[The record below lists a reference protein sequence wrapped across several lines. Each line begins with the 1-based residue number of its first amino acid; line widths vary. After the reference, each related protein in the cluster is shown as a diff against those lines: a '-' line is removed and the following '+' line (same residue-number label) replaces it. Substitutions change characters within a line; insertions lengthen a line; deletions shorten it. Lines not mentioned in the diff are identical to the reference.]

1 MNKITASDSPAF
13 GGGFQ
18 ALATLV
24 RTLGVQTTAAQIA
37 HEMGHDRSAVP
48 TPETLARAAKTLG
61 FKARVVQNPTPRRM
75 RTIPVPALMRLKDG
89 TWAIYA
95 GETADDKFRIFDAI
109 IRRNE
114 RMTLDE
120 VLDRM
125 DGTFV
130 LVGRSLEMSADKL
143 AFSVG
148 WFLPVIHRYRK
159 PLALMLLLSLIINL
173 LALGVPLSFQLVID
187 KVLAHKSY
195 NTLLVVI
202 LAMVLLAIFT
212 AITRYLRAYLLQHT
226 SNRIDVELGAKLYS
240 HLLHLPISYFEKR
253 AAGVTV
259 TRARE
264 LRTVRAFLT
273 GEALL
278 SVLDLAFIFIYLG
291 VLFIY
296 SKTLALIVLLI
307 MPGYLLIG
315 GFVRPALRRKIK
327 QKFRRWASGQQLLV
341 ESLIGIQTL
350 KAAAVEPLFQ
360 RKWEERLSGFVR
372 VSFEAAMLGVLTSN
386 TVTLLSNLTTAA
398 VLFFGTL
405 EVLSQTM
412 TVGGLIAFN
421 MITRLLTKP
430 ILRTAQLWQDFQE
443 FVIAIDHLADIFDA
457 PVESKQHSGLTPG
470 RLQGE
475 IELRNVTFRYR
486 SELPPA
492 LRDVSLRIGISESIG
507 IVGPSGSGKSTIAK
521 LLQRL
526 HEPTTGEILVDGLDI
541 TQVDPAWLR
550 RQLGVVLQE
559 NFLFN
564 QTVHENIAMAR
575 PDMPRAQVIRVAR
588 LAGADEFIAQM
599 PHGYDTMIEER
610 GANLSGG
617 QRQRIAI
624 ARALATDP
632 RILILDEATSA
643 LDYESERII
652 QENMAEIA
660 RNRTVVIVA
669 HRLAAVRH
677 CDRIV
682 GLIGGRIVEIGT
694 HDELLRRRNG
704 LYAHLWALQNE
715 HISA

>member
-1 MNKITASDSPAF
+1 MNKIAPSAVAY

-18 ALATLV
+18 ALATLA
-24 RTLGVQTTAAQIA
+24 RTLGLQATASRLA
-37 HEMGHDRSAVP
+37 HEMGHDRDAVP
-48 TPETLARAAKTLG
+48 SAETLARAAKTLDLR
-61 FKARVVQNPTPRRM
+61 ARVVQNPTPRRL

-89 TWAIYA
+89 SWAIYG
-95 GETADDKFRIFDAI
+95 GESGEDKFRIFDPV

-114 RMTLDE
+114 RITLDE
-120 VLDRM
+120 VLERM

-130 LVGRSLEMSADKL
+130 LVGRSLEMTAERL
-143 AFSVG
+143 AFNIS
-148 WFLPVIHRYRK
+148 WFIPAIRRYRK
-159 PLALMLLLSLIINL
+159 PLALMLALSLIVNL
-173 LALGVPLSFQLVID
+173 LALGVPLTYQLVID
-187 KVLAHKSY
+187 KVLTHESY
-195 NTLLVVI
+195 NTLFVVTA
-202 LAMVLLAIFT
+202 AMVLLAIFS
-212 AITRYLRAYLLQHT
+212 AIARFLRSYLLQHT
-226 SNRIDVELGAKLYS
+226 SNRIDVELGSKLYS

-278 SVLDLAFIFIYLG
+278 AVVDLAFIFIYAA

-296 SKTLALIVLLI
+296 SAKLALIVMLSI
-307 MPGYLLIG
+307 PGYLLIG
-315 GFVRPALRRKIK
+315 GFMRPALRRKIK
-327 QKFRRWASGQQLLV
+327 QKFKRWASGQQLLV

-360 RKWEERLSGFVR
+360 RIWEERLSGFVR
-372 VSFEAAMLGVLTSN
+372 VSFEATVLGSAVANS
-386 TVTLLSNLTTAA
+386 VRLLSNLTTATI
-398 VLFFGTL
+398 LFVGAIEVMTNTL
-405 EVLSQTM
+405 

-421 MITRLLTKP
+421 MISRLLSKP

-443 FVIAIDHLADIFDA
+443 FQIAIDHLADIFDS
-457 PVESKQHSGLTPG
+457 PVETVHQAALTPG

-475 IELRNVTFRYR
+475 IELRNVTFNYR
-486 SELPPA
+486 PELPPA
-492 LRDVSLRIGISESIG
+492 LRDISIKVEAGESIG

-526 HEPTTGEILVDGLDI
+526 HLPSSGEIMVDGIDI
-541 TQVDPAWLR
+541 AHVDPAWLR

-559 NFLFN
+559 NFLFR
-564 QTVHENIAMAR
+564 QTVHENIAIAR

-588 LAGADEFIAQM
+588 LAGADEFVSQM

-632 RILILDEATSA
+632 RILIFDEATSA

-652 QENMAEIA
+652 QDNMAEIS
-660 RNRTVVIVA
+660 RNRTVIIVA

-677 CDRIV
+677 CHRIV
-682 GLIGGRIVEIGT
+682 GLMNGQIVEVGT

-704 LYAHLWALQNE
+704 LYRHLWSLQNDRLT
-715 HISA
+715 A

>member
-1 MNKITASDSPAF
+1 MNKIAPGSIAY

-18 ALATLV
+18 ALATLA
-24 RTLGVQTTAAQIA
+24 RTLGLQATASRLA
-37 HEMGHDRSAVP
+37 HEMGHERDAVP
-48 TPETLARAAKTLG
+48 TAETLARAAKTLG
-61 FKARVVQNPTPRRM
+61 LRARVVQNPTPRRL

-89 TWAIYA
+89 NWAIYG
-95 GETADDKFRIFDAI
+95 GETGEDKFRIFDPV

-114 RMTLDE
+114 RVTLDE
-120 VLDRM
+120 VLEQM

-130 LVGRSLEMSADKL
+130 LVGRSLEMVAEQL
-143 AFSVG
+143 AFNIS
-148 WFLPVIHRYRK
+148 WFIPAIQRYRK
-159 PLALMLLLSLIINL
+159 PLALMLVLSLIVNL
-173 LALGVPLSFQLVID
+173 LALGVPLTYQLIID
-187 KVLAHKSY
+187 KVLTHESY
-195 NTLLVVI
+195 NTLLVVTT
-202 LAMVLLAIFT
+202 AMVLLAIFS
-212 AITRYLRAYLLQHT
+212 AIARFLRSYLLQHT
-226 SNRIDVELGAKLYS
+226 SNRIDVELGSKLYA

-278 SVLDLAFIFIYLG
+278 AVVDLAFIFIYVA

-296 SKTLALIVLLI
+296 SKMLALIVVLAI
-307 MPGYLLIG
+307 PGYLLIG
-315 GFVRPALRRKIK
+315 GFMRPALRRRIK

-360 RKWEERLSGFVR
+360 RIWEERLSGFVR
-372 VSFEAAMLGVLTSN
+372 VSFEATMLGSAVANS
-386 TVTLLSNLTTAA
+386 VRLLSNLTTAV
-398 VLFFGTL
+398 VLFVGAL
-405 EVLSQTM
+405 EVMANTM

-421 MITRLLTKP
+421 MIARLMSKP

-443 FVIAIDHLADIFDA
+443 FQLAIDHLADIFDS
-457 PVESKQHSGLTPG
+457 PVESVHQAALTPG

-475 IELRNVTFRYR
+475 IELRNVTFNYR
-486 SELPPA
+486 PELPPA
-492 LRDVSLRIGISESIG
+492 LRGISIKIEPGESIG

-526 HEPTTGEILVDGLDI
+526 HLPNSGEILVDGVDI
-541 TQVDPAWLR
+541 AHVDPAWLR

-559 NFLFN
+559 NFLFR
-564 QTVHENIAMAR
+564 QTVHENIAIAR

-588 LAGADEFIAQM
+588 LAGADEFVAQM

-652 QENMAEIA
+652 QDNMAEIS
-660 RNRTVVIVA
+660 RNRTVIIVA

-677 CDRIV
+677 CHRIV
-682 GLIGGRIVEIGT
+682 GLMNGQIVEVGT

-704 LYAHLWALQNE
+704 LYRHLWSLQNE
-715 HISA
+715 RLTA